1 MKKAIKIVLIT
12 LLSIIVLITI
22 SVAVLFAVFKD
33 DITSAVEPNFITLTP
48 ITEELDSIALTTS
61 MDLPD
66 SIRRNLEDYD
76 YLVSFVEMNYAPSAP
91 SWRKVTSKNTE
102 P

>member
-1 MKKAIKIVLIT
+1 MKKTIKIILIT
-12 LLSIIVLITI
+12 LLSLITLFIIVVLLALFSDDTT
-22 SVAVLFAVFKD
+22 SVE
-33 DITSAVEPNFITLTP
+33 EPKFVTLTP

-76 YLVSFVEMNYAPSAP
+76 YLVSFVEENYAPFSAIME
-91 SWRKVTSKNTE
+91 KGYE
-102 P
+102 